1 MRCPS
6 PLRRAAVLLAL
17 PFWLAA
23 QADLP
28 AGPARDTVKKIC
40 GNCHEIDTVISSRRT
55 KIGWQQIT
63 DDMISRGAEGS
74 DEDMA
79 AVIAY
84 LTTWFGKINVNT
96 APLADLQ
103 NTLGLSEKEARAITA
118 YRDQNGKIKSFD
130 ELEKVPGVEPEKLRQ
145 KRSLIAFSQ

>member
-1 MRCPS
+1 MG
-6 PLRRAAVLLAL
+6 AVALAF
-17 PFWLAA
+17 PVWLAA
-23 QADLP
+23 QAELP
-28 AGPARDTVKKIC
+28 DGPARETVKKIC
-40 GNCHEIDTVISSRRT
+40 SSCHEIDTVTSSRRT
-55 KIGWQQIT
+55 RLGWQQIT

-96 APLADLQ
+96 ATVAELQ
-103 NTLGLSEKEARAITA
+103 KTLGLSEKEAHAITA
-118 YRDQNGKIKSFD
+118 YREQNGKFKNYD
-130 ELEKVPGVEPEKLRQ
+130 ELEKVAGVEPEKLRS